1 MKSKN
6 EALLEIIREVIRMI
20 KEDRPSASIDEI
32 LKEFFIRDRRK
43 VKLKPRDAAIGMLLF
58 FLRES
63 GYGDKIRQEDPN
75 NLKNIE
81 QECLNY
87 LKQFKKDN
95 NNRRK
100 LQPGEVELY

>member
-1 MKSKN
+1 MESKN

-43 VKLKPRDAAIGMLLF
+43 VKLEPRDTVIAMLLF
-58 FLRES
+58 FLKDS
-63 GYGDKIRQEDPN
+63 GYVDKIRQEDPN

-81 QECLNY
+81 QICLNY
-87 LKQFKKDN
+87 LETFKEDN
-95 NNRRK
+95 RPK
-100 LQPGEVELY
+100 LKPGEVELY